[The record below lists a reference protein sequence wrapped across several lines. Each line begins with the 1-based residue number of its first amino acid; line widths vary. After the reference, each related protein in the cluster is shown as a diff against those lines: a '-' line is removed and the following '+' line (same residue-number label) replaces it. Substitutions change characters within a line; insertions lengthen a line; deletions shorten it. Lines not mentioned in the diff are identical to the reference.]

1 MKIDVPDHE
10 AKWAKKVK
18 WNPIEAAIL
27 CMGFDPDDIGHPIPK
42 VVRCRIHD
50 RYGERSGWRFQS
62 VLRRAGIREMGIQLP
77 DEELIRINSKSP
89 VDWLAWVQSENF
101 DRPNSLRILVDKYHK
116 QAWSAEDEEPISSRE
131 RSTVMKLIT
140 AAAIRKYG
148 YDLKAKKNGAAVNAI
163 ISDIKDIFGHAPHQ
177 RTVRDWLK
185 KACAESELE
194 VR

>member
-1 MKIDVPDHE
+1 
-10 AKWAKKVK
+10 
-18 WNPIEAAIL
+18 
-27 CMGFDPDDIGHPIPK
+27 
-42 VVRCRIHD
+42 
-50 RYGERSGWRFQS
+50 
-62 VLRRAGIREMGIQLP
+62 
-77 DEELIRINSKSP
+77 
-89 VDWLAWVQSENF
+89 
-101 DRPNSLRILVDKYHK
+101 
-116 QAWSAEDEEPISSRE
+116 
-131 RSTVMKLIT
+131 MKLIT